1 MKLNS
6 SFAQLIKQVDYV
18 NNSPLLNEVKLKLSG
33 ALIYQDSLEIL
44 EQIQIIE
51 DTLRYRELNQED
63 TLVDSSFSQFLVSL
77 TQQSVSI
84 LFLQQYLQPQVKPKY
99 KRESTVRIESLTPVE
114 AVNEFDLDLLESE
127 IISLAHDE
135 DIDEWSKIVRDY
147 LDREGK
153 KQVYLIDIV
162 GGTKLNLAKVFL
174 AVLYGDF
181 VVSQQQFYDLS
192 SLIVDT

>member
-1 MKLNS
+1 MNS
-6 SFAQLIKQVDYV
+6 SFAQLIKRVDNV
-18 NNSPLLNEVKLKLSG
+18 NNSVIPNEVKLKRSG
-33 ALIYQDSLEIL
+33 ALIYQGSLEIL

-51 DTLRYRELNQED
+51 DTLRYREINQED

-77 TQQSVSI
+77 TQQSVST

-135 DIDEWSKIVRDY
+135 DIAQWSEIVRDY
-147 LDREGK
+147 LGRERK
-153 KQVYLIDIV
+153 KRVSLVDLV
-162 GGTKLNLAKVFL
+162 NGTKLNLAKVFL
-174 AVLYGDF
+174 AVLHGDF
-181 VVSQQQFYDLS
+181 IVSQQQFYDLS